1 MEYHIILGFSVIGL
15 VALVGLPFGG
25 LAQDLLWGIGDYGVS
40 FCKLNSESEGLY
52 DRCLEV
58 NSSYLSL
65 KPIFFIVG
73 GIAGLIGGYKLSE
86 NFGLLDYN

>member
-1 MEYHIILGFSVIGL
+1 MRYKIILGFFVI
-15 VALVGLPFGG
+15 VFIALVGLPIGVF
-25 LAQDLLWGIGDYGVS
+25 AQDLLWQVGDYGVS
-40 FCKLNSESEGLY
+40 FCKLNTESEGSY

-73 GIAGLIGGYKLSE
+73 GIAGLIGGYKISE
-86 NFGLLDYN
+86 NLGLLD